1 MPNPLHLIAPGVR
14 VLTEP
19 DTPRPDWLHLRKG
32 GIGGSDALAVANLD
46 QYRSPLRVWLEKTS
60 DELDEE
66 TDNPHMH
73 WGRMMEAPL
82 GEWFAETSGIEIFRC
97 GMLGHPTIDWML
109 FTPDYLTA
117 DDAIVE
123 IKTVGP
129 YAVAAA
135 WENGKTP
142 DRAVV
147 QVQHGMYV
155 TGKQRAYVVGGVWG
169 AEPQLRVV
177 ERDEAIITELVKLE
191 TEFWEYVQTETPP
204 PLGQHPDEA
213 ALLRLLYP
221 LGNPDLA
228 VELTPRAFAALRG
241 YQSAGERIKAL
252 EDHRAVMQAIV
263 TAELGEAIEGTW
275 QGKPVVTWKNSAPL
289 SEKALRTAHPDLA
302 DEYTITKETLDREGL
317 YRDHPELTARLRARR
332 FLTN

>member
-14 VLTEP
+14 VLSEP
-19 DTPRPDWLHLRKG
+19 ETPRPEWLELRKG
-32 GIGGSDALAVANLD
+32 GLGGSDALAIANLD
-46 QYRSPLRVWLEKTS
+46 QYRSPLRVWLEKTGE
-60 DELDEE
+60 DLNEE
-66 TDNPHMH
+66 GDNPLLH

-82 GEWFAETSGIEIFRC
+82 ADWFAETSGIEIFEC
-97 GMLGHPTIDWML
+97 GMLGHPSIDWMR
-109 FTPDYLTA
+109 FSPDRLTA
-117 DDAIVE
+117 DDAILE

-147 QVQHGMYV
+147 QVHHGMHV

-169 AEPQLRVV
+169 AEPQLRVI
-177 ERDEAIITELVKLE
+177 ERDESIIEELVKLE
-191 TEFWEYVQTETPP
+191 TEFWQYVIDLTPP

-221 LGNPDLA
+221 LGDPDLA
-228 VELTPRAFAALRG
+228 VELSPRAFAALSA
-241 YQSAGERIKAL
+241 YQKLGEQAKTLDAQRLA
-252 EDHRAVMQAIV
+252 MQAIV
-263 TAELGEAIEGTW
+263 TAELGEATEGTW
-275 QGKPVVTWKNSAPL
+275 QGKPVVSWRNNAPL
-289 SEKALRTAHPDLA
+289 SEKTLRTEHPDLA
-302 DEYTITKETLDREGL
+302 TEYTIQKDALDRDRL

-332 FLTN
+332 FLVN

>member
-19 DTPRPDWLHLRKG
+19 ETPQPEWLQLRKG

-60 DELDEE
+60 DELDEQ
-66 TDNPHMH
+66 TDNPLLH

-82 GEWFAETSGIEIFRC
+82 ADWFAETTGIEIFKC
-97 GMLGHPTIDWML
+97 GMLGHPSIDWML
-109 FTPDYLTA
+109 FTPDRLTA
-117 DDAIVE
+117 DDSILE

-155 TGKQRAYVVGGVWG
+155 TGKQRSYVVGGVWG
-169 AEPQLRVV
+169 AEPQLRII
-177 ERDEAIITELVKLE
+177 ERDEAIIAELIKLE
-191 TEFWEYVQTETPP
+191 TEFWEYVQNQTPP

-213 ALLRLLYP
+213 ALMRLLYP
-221 LGNPDLA
+221 LGDPDLA
-228 VELTPRAFAALRG
+228 VELTPVAFSALRA
-241 YQSAGERIKAL
+241 YQSAGERIKSL
-252 EDHRAVMQAIV
+252 EDHRAAMQAIV
-263 TAELGEAIEGTW
+263 TAELGEATEGTYG
-275 QGKPVVTWKNSAPL
+275 GKPVVTWKNNAPL
-289 SEKALRTAHPDLA
+289 SEKALRQAHPDLA
-302 DEYTITKETLDREGL
+302 AEYTIQKDTLDRDRL
-317 YRDHPELTARLRARR
+317 YREHPELTSRLRARR